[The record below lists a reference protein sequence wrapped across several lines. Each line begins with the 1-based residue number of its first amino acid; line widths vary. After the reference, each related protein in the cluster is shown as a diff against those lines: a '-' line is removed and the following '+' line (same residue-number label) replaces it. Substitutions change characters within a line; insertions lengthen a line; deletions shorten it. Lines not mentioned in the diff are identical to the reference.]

1 MRGHLRAIALAGTA
15 CVLAM
20 ISVPGSAHA
29 ATVRTSGTPTAHA
42 NAEPSSAPS
51 VLQSALLT
59 AKATGHTVPVP
70 ADTTQTSTTVALPDG
85 MFSTTTSVLPVRM
98 KRNGSWVPVNASL
111 IPVAGGYSPAATPS
125 DLVLSLGGTGP
136 VAVMATASGTR
147 LAFTFPFR
155 LPSPSVAGATAT
167 YANVLPGVN
176 LAVTANSQGGF
187 GEVLVI
193 KDAAA
198 AANPALRQLK
208 LATSTT
214 GLTVRTDATG
224 NMTAV
229 TRGGKAAFVSP
240 APQMWDSGARPSA
253 VPVRMHAEQGGLVLV
268 PDQRMLTG
276 ASTRFP
282 VVIDPEVNPASSGV
296 GGYVETQQGCPTYN
310 TWDTAQTNGEGVGYE
325 NEPGSA
331 CEGLYRSFY
340 QFDTENLNSSM
351 VVSSATMLTA
361 ETYGSDLD
369 CSDTWP
375 VTVKWTDSI
384 HDGTDW
390 SSQPGVLQ
398 SIQTMDPKTAWC
410 GTQDVDFNVT
420 SEMQSTAEHN
430 DTQLTV
436 GLYGDEADLPNSS
449 CSPSSEYNCGF
460 MRFNSNPSI
469 TTVFDIAPDVPS
481 NTGTTPAS
489 ADDGVATGPGC
500 GSNTVG
506 WIGATDLGAGNGS
519 DLTLNATV
527 TSNIVGEHVRAE
539 YTVWD
544 NSIANVPVGSNV
556 VANPD
561 SAFVASGT
569 TIDTSV
575 GIALHNGHAY
585 GWRVAAYDGILTSAD
600 APDCHFDVDT
610 TPPTV
615 PTVTSTTF
623 PASGSNPTSPPITG
637 ATGTFSFAS
646 TDPVPTGCDGTCLS
660 SGVGRYE
667 YSFNTPIPT
676 SGASTVAAG
685 GTVSYTANR
694 WGTNILYVAAVDNA
708 GNVSQARQY
717 DFYVKWNPQTTVT
730 AGDIN
735 GDGIPDLLE
744 TDTAGNLLL
753 YQGGSD
759 PAVSPTVAGTP
770 ATSPAEDHS
779 GWNTYQ
785 ITHRGSMSEG
795 SVDDLFAHKGANL
808 YLYLNNQ
815 ADPGE
820 APQFGQTADI
830 NQIYK
835 PSCAATAGNA
845 DNCTGYDASDW
856 SEASQILAPGDVYGN
871 SLPDLLTVEDGQLWL
886 YKGEFSETVDTP
898 VQLGSS
904 GWGNVSIIA
913 PGDVN
918 GTLTLW
924 ARDDSSGVIYSWPL
938 TLDSNGEPELGTASV
953 GAPVTATSGTVV
965 SGVTLTSA
973 AYPTVISSGP
983 LTGGTCAAAD
993 LTACPGT
1000 YAEDNDG
1007 NLWYYEGQSASG
1019 GASPLSG
1026 SRVLVG
1032 NVDDPDADLPL
1043 VAGSGAEADDET
1055 GNGNNGTLEGS
1066 ATWATDATRGTVI
1079 SLDRPSGCLQL
1090 PDDLVSSTT
1099 TLSFSLWFKTS
1110 TAGQVLLST
1119 GTSELGSSDPST
1131 AAVPVLYIGTN
1142 GSLYGQLPTGDIDPM
1157 ASTAAVDDGQWH
1169 HVVITGDTGSQSLY
1183 LDGQLV
1189 GSVGGTISD
1198 SDPLDYVGAGY
1209 VNSDGWVNAPAAGW
1223 SYFDGEVS
1231 DIEYYTYS
1239 LNPDE
1244 ITALYGGQDDV
1255 TQLG

>member
-1 MRGHLRAIALAGTA
+1 VGLLAVALASPA
-15 CVLAM
+15 YASDVP
-20 ISVPGSAHA
+20 SVTDGQGHH
-29 ATVRTSGTPTAHA
+29 ATVRGTSARS
-42 NAEPSSAPS
+42 AEPSSTG
-51 VLQSALLT
+51 SALQAALLK
-59 AKATGHTVPVP
+59 AKATRRTVPVP
-70 ADTTQTSTTVALPDG
+70 ADTTQTSTTVALADG
-85 MFSTTTSVLPVRM
+85 KLATTTYVLPVRI
-98 KRNGSWVPVNASL
+98 KQNGSWIPVKATL
-111 IPVAGGYSPAATPS
+111 HRVAGGYRPAAAAS
-125 DLVLSLGGTGP
+125 GLVLSAGGSGP
-136 VAVMATASGTR
+136 LALLTTASGAR
-147 LAFTFPFR
+147 LAFTSPYR
-155 LPSPSVAGATAT
+155 LPAPSVSGATAT
-167 YANVLPGVN
+167 YANVAPGTD
-176 LAVTANSQGGF
+176 LEVTANTQGGF
-187 GEVLVI
+187 GERLVT
-193 KDAAA
+193 KRAAA
-198 AANPALRQLK
+198 SKAALRQFALRE
-208 LATSTT
+208 LRLTPRAS

-224 NMTAV
+224 NLAAV
-229 TRGGKAAFVSP
+229 TSRGAAAFIEPP
-240 APQMWDSGARPSA
+240 AQAQVTGSQVVAAA
-253 VPVRMHAEQGGLVLV
+253 V
-268 PDQRMLTG
+268 
-276 ASTRFP
+276 
-282 VVIDPEVNPASSGV
+282 VNPASSGV

-361 ETYGSDLD
+361 ETYGSDLG

-390 SSQPGVLQ
+390 STQPGVLQ

-430 DTQLTV
+430 DTQFTV

-481 NTGTTPAS
+481 NTTTTPAS

-544 NSIANVPVGSNV
+544 NSIANSPVGSNV
-556 VANPD
+556 VADPD

-569 TIDTSV
+569 TIDTPV

-623 PASGSNPTSPPITG
+623 PASGSNPASPPITG
-637 ATGTFSFAS
+637 TTGTFSFAS
-646 TDPVPTGCDGTCLS
+646 TDPVPTGCAGACMS

-845 DNCTGYDASDW
+845 ANCAGYDATDW
-856 SEASQILAPGDVYGN
+856 SEASQILAPGAVYGN
-871 SLPDLLTVEDGQLWL
+871 GLPDLLTVENGQLWL
-886 YKGEFSETVDTP
+886 YKGEFGDTVDAP

-904 GWGNVSIIA
+904 GWGDVSIIA

-938 TLDSNGEPELGTASV
+938 TLDSSGEPELGTASV

-983 LTGGTCAAAD
+983 LTGGTCGAAD
-993 LTACPGT
+993 LTACPGV

-1043 VAGSGAEADDET
+1043 VAGSGAEASDET
-1055 GNGNNGTLEGS
+1055 GNGNNGTLEGG
-1066 ATWATDATRGTVI
+1066 ATWATDPTRGAVI
-1079 SLDRPSGCLQL
+1079 SLDGTSGCLQL

-1110 TAGQVLLST
+1110 AAGQVLLST
-1119 GTSELGSSDPST
+1119 GTSDVESSDPST

-1169 HVVITGDTGSQSLY
+1169 HVVITGDTTSQSLY

-1209 VNSDGWVNAPAAGW
+1209 VNSDGWVNSPATGW

-1231 DIEYYTYS
+1231 DIEYYAYS

>member
-85 MFSTTTSVLPVRM
+85 KFSTTTSVLPVRM

-569 TIDTSV
+569 TVDTPV

-623 PASGSNPTSPPITG
+623 PASGTNPTSPPITG

-845 DNCTGYDASDW
+845 DNCTGYDATDW

>member
-15 CVLAM
+15 GVLAM

-29 ATVRTSGTPTAHA
+29 ATARTSGTPTAHA

-59 AKATGHTVPVP
+59 AKATGHTVPVA

-85 MFSTTTSVLPVRM
+85 KFSTTTSVLPVRM

-111 IPVAGGYSPAATPS
+111 IPVAGGYSPAETPS
-125 DLVLSLGGTGP
+125 DLVLSPGGTGP

-155 LPSPSVAGATAT
+155 LPAPSVAGATAT

-361 ETYGSDLD
+361 ETYGSDLG

-375 VTVKWTDSI
+375 VTAKWTDSI

-544 NSIANVPVGSNV
+544 NSIANSPVGSNV
-556 VANPD
+556 VANRD

-569 TIDTSV
+569 TIDTPV

-660 SGVGRYE
+660 SGVGHYK

-770 ATSPAEDHS
+770 ATSPADDHS

-820 APQFGQTADI
+820 APQFGHTADI

-845 DNCTGYDASDW
+845 DNCTGYDATDW

-871 SLPDLLTVEDGQLWL
+871 GLPDLLTVEDGQLWL

-904 GWGNVSIIA
+904 GWGDVSIIA

-924 ARDDSSGVIYSWPL
+924 ARDDSNGVIYSWPL

-965 SGVTLTSA
+965 SSVTLTSA

-1007 NLWYYEGQSASG
+1007 NLWYYEGQPASG

-1043 VAGSGAEADDET
+1043 AAGSGAEANDET

-1079 SLDRPSGCLQL
+1079 SLDGTSGCLQL

-1119 GTSELGSSDPST
+1119 GTSDVGSSDPST

-1209 VNSDGWVNAPAAGW
+1209 VNSDGWVNGPAKGW

-1231 DIEYYTYS
+1231 DIEYYAYS